1 MPKDELE
8 TKLKSISDRI
18 RQKRAELEQRGIF
31 DQNHKLTQQD
41 LDRRARLLEKELR
54 DEVSHLQ
61 AGEKISELERELLNW
76 MNAVE
81 LDSR

>member
-54 DEVSHLQ
+54 DETSHLQ